1 MFRTAPYSGIIH
13 DSCPVEKGALVPCF
27 PMGDI
32 CEYQMTESQDR
43 IVWPIFRF
51 ILADFNKFVD
61 DLKFQFI
68 QKDPV

>member
-1 MFRTAPYSGIIH
+1 
-13 DSCPVEKGALVPCF
+13 
-27 PMGDI
+27 MGDI

-51 ILADFNKFVD
+51 ILVDFNKFVD
-61 DLKFQFI
+61 DLKFPFI